1 MRVLLAALVL
11 SVCILVAPAALP
23 SQVEETRA
31 LWVVRTSLTS
41 PDRVHAMV
49 AAAQAAG
56 FNTLFVQVRG
66 RGDAYYH
73 SRVEPRAAALARQ
86 PAGFDPL
93 AQVIRE
99 AAAAG
104 LAVHAWINISLVADA
119 TGIPTA
125 RKHVAQRHPEWL
137 MLPREL
143 VPSIGRMSPKDPR
156 YVERLASWTRSNA
169 AAVEGLYTSPV
180 HAGAVDHA
188 LDIVDDV
195 IGRYEV
201 DGLHLDYVRYPGLQ
215 FDFSRTVLDT
225 FAEGVTRS
233 LPKRTSQELKRL
245 ARSNPLVYVDRYPA
259 AWQEFRRARM
269 TALLRRIGARVE
281 ARRPGTVLSAAV
293 VPDPGLA
300 RDSRGQDWPSWMRQG
315 LLDVI
320 CPMVYTT
327 DSGTFRDQ
335 VASVLAASAGRPVFA
350 GVGAYRLTAEQTVRH
365 VALARDAG
373 ADGFVLFSYDS
384 LVAPERGPDNLAHI
398 GRAVSGR

>member
-1 MRVLLAALVL
+1 MRVPLAALIL
-11 SVCILVAPAALP
+11 SVCVLTAPAALP

-49 AAAQAAG
+49 AAAQSGG

-66 RGDAYYH
+66 RGDAYYD
-73 SRVEPRAAALARQ
+73 SRVEPRATALAGQ

-99 AAAAG
+99 ASAAG

-119 TGIPTA
+119 ADVPQA
-125 RKHVAQRHPEWL
+125 RRHVARRHPEWL
-137 MLPREL
+137 MLPRDL
-143 VPSIGRMSPKDPR
+143 VPSIGRMNPKDPR
-156 YVERLASWTRSNA
+156 YVARLASWTRSHA

-180 HAGAVDHA
+180 HAGAVDHT

-195 IGRYEV
+195 VGRYAV
-201 DGLHLDYVRYPGLQ
+201 DGLHLDYLRYPGPQ
-215 FDFSRTVLDT
+215 FDFSRAVLDT
-225 FAEGVTRS
+225 FAAGVTRS
-233 LPKRTSQELKRL
+233 LPKRTKQELKRL
-245 ARSNPLVYVDRYPA
+245 ARSNPLIYVDRYPA
-259 AWQEFRRARM
+259 AWQDFRRARM
-269 TALLRRIGARVE
+269 TSLLRRIGARVE
-281 ARRPGTVLSAAV
+281 ARRPGTVVSAAV
-293 VPDPGLA
+293 VPDPDLA

-327 DSGTFRDQ
+327 DTGTFRDQ
-335 VASVLAASAGRPVFA
+335 MAGVMAASAGRLVFA
-350 GVGAYRLTAEQTVRH
+350 GVGAYRLTPEQTVRH

-373 ADGFVLFSYDS
+373 ANGFVLFSYDS
-384 LVAPERGPDNLAHI
+384 LVAPERGPDAITHI